1 MDTKRLDSLFAGW
14 KKKRMLTRK
23 GALSTGRSW
32 IPYVFGIPVGFIFF
46 VISCIVTDK
55 VSAVHMPISV
65 TCGVFFFLLFVQLF
79 SVKRFYKDRVEAF
92 RLWGLVKRKYY
103 YADLRKTVHST
114 YYDQDSAT
122 WVKCL
127 SVSFKGHSFNWNTDN
142 TSNTK
147 FNCLTQLFSC
157 FKSSF
162 VNQLYYDQMVK
173 LFAYVITLKDDPQY
187 QSVETQFAEKS
198 ISELS
203 RGRYDCRSALSDEKK
218 RYNNFRRRK
227 ALPQEMGY
235 VNVCLSILKNKGVDY
250 TDRMELLSHL
260 FECAYASDGMVDE
273 EELEHLSRIAY
284 YLRIKDWDFL
294 SLKCHFEAMK
304 QNQYDGQTE
313 SEEQTKQRER
323 YQSACSNRTKEA
335 YKILGLSEKA
345 SLEEVKAA
353 YRAQVK
359 NCHPDTLPPTA
370 TDSEREEA
378 AIRFRTI
385 TEAYDFLCAEL
396 CAEPVSVAR

>member
-203 RGRYDCRSALSDEKK
+203 RVRYDCRSALSDEKK

-260 FECAYASDGMVDE
+260 FECAYASDGMVDDDE
-273 EELEHLSRIAY
+273 WFYLSQITY
-284 YLRIKDWDFL
+284 YLCIKEWDLL
-294 SLKCHFEAMK
+294 SLKYRFETQK
-304 QNQYDGQTE
+304 QAKDHRQ
-313 SEEQTKQRER
+313 EQQNAQQRER
-323 YQSACSNRTKEA
+323 YQSVCSSRKREA
-335 YKILGLSEKA
+335 YKLLNLKENA
-345 SLEEVKAA
+345 PLEEVKSA
-353 YRAQVK
+353 YRTQVK
-359 NCHPDTLPPTA
+359 SCHPDTLPPNA
-370 TDSEREEA
+370 KDSEREEA

-396 CAEPVSVAR
+396 CVEPVSVTR

>member
-23 GALSTGRSW
+23 GALSTGRGW
-32 IPYVFGIPVGFIFF
+32 LTYVFGIPVGFIFF

-173 LFAYVITLKDDPQY
+173 LFAYVITLKDNPQY
-187 QSVETQFAEKS
+187 QSVETRLAEKS
-198 ISELS
+198 ILELS

-260 FECAYASDGMVDE
+260 FECAYASDGMVDDDE
-273 EELEHLSRIAY
+273 WFYLSQIAY
-284 YLRIKDWDFL
+284 YLCIKEWDLL
-294 SLKCHFEAMK
+294 SLKYRFETQK
-304 QNQYDGQTE
+304 QAKDHRQ
-313 SEEQTKQRER
+313 EQQNAQQRER
-323 YQSACSNRTKEA
+323 YQSVCSSRKREA
-335 YKILGLSEKA
+335 YKLLNLKENA
-345 SLEEVKAA
+345 PLEEVKSA
-353 YRAQVK
+353 YRTQVK
-359 NCHPDTLPPTA
+359 TCHPDTLPPNA
-370 TDSEREEA
+370 KDSEREEA
-378 AIRFRTI
+378 SIRFRTI

-396 CAEPVSVAR
+396 CAEPVSVTR

>member
-1 MDTKRLDSLFAGW
+1 M
-14 KKKRMLTRK
+14 
-23 GALSTGRSW
+23 GRSL
-32 IPYVFGIPVGFIFF
+32 IPYVFGIFVGMGFSGLSFL
-46 VISCIVTDK
+46 VTDRM
-55 VSAVHMPISV
+55 SNFYISIPV
-65 TCGVFFFLLFVQLF
+65 TSGVFFFLLFVQLF
-79 SVKRFYKDRVEAF
+79 SVKRFYKDHVEVF

-103 YADLRKTVHST
+103 YADLKKTVHST

-203 RGRYDCRSALSDEKK
+203 RGRYDCRSALSVEKK
-218 RYNNFRRRK
+218 RYNMFRRGN
-227 ALPQEMGY
+227 ALPQDMGY
-235 VNVCLSILKNKGVDY
+235 VSVCLSILKNKGVDY

-260 FECAYASDGMVDE
+260 FECAYASDGMVDDDE
-273 EELEHLSRIAY
+273 WTCLSRIAY
-284 YLRIKDWDFL
+284 YLCIKEWDLL
-294 SLKCHFEAMK
+294 SLKYRFETQK
-304 QNQYDGQTE
+304 QAKGHRQ
-313 SEEQTKQRER
+313 EQENTQQRER
-323 YQSACSNRTKEA
+323 YQSVCSSRKREA
-335 YKILGLSEKA
+335 YKLLNLKENA
-345 SLEEVKAA
+345 PLEEVKTA
-353 YRAQVK
+353 YRTQVK
-359 NCHPDTLPPTA
+359 TCHPDTLPPTA
-370 TDSEREEA
+370 KDSEREEA
-378 AIRFRTI
+378 SIRFRSL

-396 CAEPVSVAR
+396 CAEPVSVAK

>member
-14 KKKRMLTRK
+14 KKKHLLTRK
-23 GALSTGRSW
+23 GALSMGRSLT
-32 IPYVFGIPVGFIFF
+32 PYVFGIFVGMAFSGLSFL
-46 VISCIVTDK
+46 VTDRM
-55 VSAVHMPISV
+55 STFYISIPV
-65 TCGVFFFLLFVQLF
+65 TSGVFFFLLFVQLF
-79 SVKRFYKDRVEAF
+79 SVKRFYKDRVEVF
-92 RLWGLVKRKYY
+92 RLWGLMKRKYY

-173 LFAYVITLKDDPQY
+173 LFAYVITLKDDLQY
-187 QSVETQFAEKS
+187 QSVETRLAEKS

-260 FECAYASDGMVDE
+260 FECAYASDGMVDDDE
-273 EELEHLSRIAY
+273 WFCLSHIAY
-284 YLRIKDWDFL
+284 YLCIKEWDLL
-294 SLKCHFEAMK
+294 SLKYRFETQK
-304 QNQYDGQTE
+304 QAKGRRQ
-313 SEEQTKQRER
+313 EQENTQQRER
-323 YQSACSNRTKEA
+323 YQSVCSSRKREA
-335 YKILGLSEKA
+335 YKLLKLKENA
-345 SLEEVKAA
+345 PLEEVKTA
-353 YRAQVK
+353 YRTQVK
-359 NCHPDTLPPTA
+359 TCHPDTLPPTA

-378 AIRFRTI
+378 AIRFRAV
-385 TEAYDFLCAEL
+385 TEAYDFLCEEL
-396 CAEPVSVAR
+396 CAEPVSVTK

>member
-14 KKKRMLTRK
+14 KKKHLLTRK
-23 GALSTGRSW
+23 GALSMGRSL
-32 IPYVFGIPVGFIFF
+32 IPYVFGIFVGMAFSGLSFL
-46 VISCIVTDK
+46 VTDRM
-55 VSAVHMPISV
+55 STFYISIPV
-65 TCGVFFFLLFVQLF
+65 TSGVFFFLLFVQLF
-79 SVKRFYKDRVEAF
+79 SVKRFYKDRVEVF

-173 LFAYVITLKDDPQY
+173 LFAYVITLKDDLQY
-187 QSVETQFAEKS
+187 QSVETRLAEKS

-218 RYNNFRRRK
+218 RYNIFRRGK
-227 ALPQEMGY
+227 ALPQDMGY
-235 VNVCLSILKNKGVDY
+235 VSVCLSILKNKGVDY

-260 FECAYASDGMVDE
+260 FECAYASDGMVDDDE
-273 EELEHLSRIAY
+273 WGCLSRIAY
-284 YLRIKDWDFL
+284 YLCIKEWDLL
-294 SLKCHFEAMK
+294 SLKYRFEMQK
-304 QNQYDGQTE
+304 QAKDRRQ
-313 SEEQTKQRER
+313 EQGNTQQNER
-323 YQSACSNRTKEA
+323 YQSVCSSRKREA
-335 YKILGLSEKA
+335 YKLLNLKENA
-345 SLEEVKAA
+345 SLEEVKSA
-353 YRAQVK
+353 YRTQVK
-359 NCHPDTLPPTA
+359 SCHPDTLPPTA

-378 AIRFRTI
+378 TLRFRTL

-396 CAEPVSVAR
+396 SVEPVSVTK

>member
-14 KKKRMLTRK
+14 KKKHLLTRK
-23 GALSTGRSW
+23 GALSMGRSLT
-32 IPYVFGIPVGFIFF
+32 PYVFGIFVGMAFSGLSFL
-46 VISCIVTDK
+46 VTDRM
-55 VSAVHMPISV
+55 STFYISIPV
-65 TCGVFFFLLFVQLF
+65 TSGVFFFLLFVQLF
-79 SVKRFYKDRVEAF
+79 SVKRFYKDRVEVF
-92 RLWGLVKRKYY
+92 RLWGLMKRKYY

-173 LFAYVITLKDDPQY
+173 LFAYVITLKDDLQY
-187 QSVETQFAEKS
+187 QSVETRLAEKS

-260 FECAYASDGMVDE
+260 FECAYASDGMVDDDE
-273 EELEHLSRIAY
+273 WFCLSHIAY
-284 YLRIKDWDFL
+284 YLCIKEWDLL
-294 SLKCHFEAMK
+294 SLKYRFETQK
-304 QNQYDGQTE
+304 QAKGRRQ
-313 SEEQTKQRER
+313 EQENTQQRER
-323 YQSACSNRTKEA
+323 YQSVCSSRKREA
-335 YKILGLSEKA
+335 YKLLKLKENA
-345 SLEEVKAA
+345 PLEEVKTA
-353 YRAQVK
+353 YRTQLK
-359 NCHPDTLPPTA
+359 TCHPDTLPPTA

-378 AIRFRTI
+378 AIRFRAV
-385 TEAYDFLCAEL
+385 TEAYDFLCEEL
-396 CAEPVSVAR
+396 CAEPVSVTK

>member
-23 GALSTGRSW
+23 GALSMGRSL
-32 IPYVFGIPVGFIFF
+32 IPYVFGIPVGFGFF
-46 VISCIVTDK
+46 AISCVVTDR
-55 VSAVHMPISV
+55 VSTIHMPISV

-260 FECAYASDGMVDE
+260 FECAYASDGMVDDDE
-273 EELEHLSRIAY
+273 WFYLSQIAY
-284 YLRIKDWDFL
+284 YLCIKEWDLL
-294 SLKCHFEAMK
+294 SLKYRFETQK
-304 QNQYDGQTE
+304 QAKGHRQ
-313 SEEQTKQRER
+313 EQENTQQRER
-323 YQSACSNRTKEA
+323 YRSVCSSRKREA
-335 YKILGLSEKA
+335 YKLLNLKENA
-345 SLEEVKAA
+345 PLEEVKSA
-353 YRAQVK
+353 YRTQVK
-359 NCHPDTLPPTA
+359 TCHPDTLPPTA
-370 TDSEREEA
+370 SDREKEEA
-378 AIRFRTI
+378 TIRFRSL

-396 CAEPVSVAR
+396 AAEPVSVVK

>member
-65 TCGVFFFLLFVQLF
+65 TCGVFSFLLFVQLF
-79 SVKRFYKDRVEAF
+79 SVKRFYKDHVEAF
-92 RLWGLVKRKYY
+92 RLWGLVKRRYY

-173 LFAYVITLKDDPQY
+173 LFAYVITLKDGLPY
-187 QSVETQFAEKS
+187 QSVETRLAEKS
-198 ISELS
+198 ILELS

-260 FECAYASDGMVDE
+260 FECAYASDGMVDDDE
-273 EELEHLSRIAY
+273 WFYLSQIAY
-284 YLRIKDWDFL
+284 YLCIKEWDLL
-294 SLKCHFEAMK
+294 SLKYRFETQK
-304 QNQYDGQTE
+304 QAKGHRQ
-313 SEEQTKQRER
+313 EQENTQQRER
-323 YQSACSNRTKEA
+323 YRSVCSSRKREA
-335 YKILGLSEKA
+335 YKLLNLKENA
-345 SLEEVKAA
+345 PLEEVKSA
-353 YRAQVK
+353 YRTQVK
-359 NCHPDTLPPTA
+359 TCHPDTLPPTA

-378 AIRFRTI
+378 AIRFRAV
-385 TEAYDFLCAEL
+385 TEAYDFLCEEL
-396 CAEPVSVAR
+396 CAEPVSVTK